1 MIQDTNLGGLYEA
14 LNCLHSYLRFGK
26 SIKSVSFAI
35 IHTLLEKIQTN
46 KPNFKEI
53 TCKILLTM
61 LRRDQAS
68 VIYPELIKRFKN
80 KNAKAAYFALFVV
93 NEALKTNT
101 TVEEIN
107 LKATFKAI

>member
-1 MIQDTNLGGLYEA
+1 
-14 LNCLHSYLRFGK
+14 
-26 SIKSVSFAI
+26 
-35 IHTLLEKIQTN
+35 
-46 KPNFKEI
+46 
-53 TCKILLTM
+53 M

-101 TVEEIN
+101 AVEEIN